1 MASPWVEDALRAGAG
16 TYSPGP
22 GVTGGSGG
30 DDVEGYIRSAASQRG
45 IDPDVAVRVAQSEGG
60 LVPNRRGT
68 FSTGSSW
75 WPFQLHYGGQGYE
88 RFGNVA
94 GMGNAFTAATGYQP
108 GDPNAWRAST
118 DYALDRA
125 RESGWGQWYGAR
137 NVGVTGYQG
146 INRNAPRATSA
157 PAAAAS
163 GGDLPPWVRDLVDR
177 GEAGADPNPARSG
190 IDAMRQAEAGGPNAT
205 PWLRDALA
213 NSPAP
218 GGYRG
223 PAQTDEIWP
232 VAGQAWGRVNNPF
245 GGAQARSAGATVALQ
260 PYNTGADLTASYG
273 APVVAPVS
281 GTIEEVFDAPDE
293 RDRNANHG
301 WGGMTLLRGDNGYY
315 YRLSHAQPG
324 SIATRPGQRVQQG
337 QRLQNVGVSGN
348 TTGAHL
354 DAEKFDRPG
363 HFVDIAAGRGGTV
376 GAPAASGLGA
386 LGAAALGALPP
397 WVRDALGA

>member
-1 MASPWVEDALRAGAG
+1 MADDPQWYRDYLSSGAGAY
-16 TYSPGP
+16 TPGP
-22 GVTGGSGG
+22 GVTGGD

-45 IDPDVAVRVAQSEGG
+45 IDPDVAVKVAQSEGG

-68 FSTGSSW
+68 FKTGSSW

-88 RFGNVA
+88 RLGNVA
-94 GMGNAFTAATGYQP
+94 GMGNAFTAQTGWQP
-108 GDPNAWRAST
+108 GDPNAWRAAT

-146 INRNAPRATSA
+146 INRSASPAPPSPARA
-157 PAAAAS
+157 PAAASGDDPAWYRQYVAEHGRSGAQPATDEGDPQWYRDAVAS
-163 GGDLPPWVRDLVDR
+163 GSVGAAR
-177 GEAGADPNPARSG
+177 GSSAGY
-190 IDAMRQAEAGGPNAT
+190 E
-205 PWLRDALA
+205 
-213 NSPAP
+213 
-218 GGYRG
+218 G

-232 VAGQAWGRVNNPF
+232 VAGQRWGQVNNPF
-245 GGAQARSAGATVALQ
+245 GGQQARSAGATVAL
-260 PYNTGADLTASYG
+260 PSSNVGADLTASYG

-281 GTIEEVFDAPDE
+281 GTVVEVFDAPDE

-324 SIATRPGQRVQQG
+324 SVATRPGQRVQQG
-337 QRLQNVGVSGN
+337 QLLQRVGVSGN

-376 GAPAASGLGA
+376 ASS
-386 LGAAALGALPP
+386 GAAGGDDPQWYRELMQGRAP
-397 WVRDALGA
+397 